1 MRPRALRPLHV
12 LLCAPAAALVAASL
26 TPITHARADLTAPR
40 PVVVAIDAG
49 HGGKPDN
56 RHPEV
61 QWDPG
66 AVASGGLQESDVTLD
81 VARRVRSLLQRDS
94 VSVVMTRD
102 ADVFEEITPRMDK
115 AIAAGADVFVS
126 IHMDGN
132 HDAGVAGTWVLYH
145 RDADLAFAKTMLS
158 SLAAALRPYD
168 VQADGVLS
176 KPEMWVRAT
185 MPTVTVEP
193 LFLTNSREADLARR
207 SEVRDAIASAIRDAV
222 VLQDP
227 VIRTRAVELA
237 AWRTSREAAS
247 NTSGPSAGGKRGLL
261 ITLIAAGVIVPL
273 AWWRRRPLYRIA
285 LVASKAVVILIAR
298 LDGEELPE
306 LLVHPERRQRIERR
320 RALLARHRRA
330 AHRASLYDQIRS

>member
-26 TPITHARADLTAPR
+26 TPVAHARADLAEPR

-56 RHPEV
+56 RHPDV

-66 AVASGGLQESDVTLD
+66 AVGSGGLQESDVTLD
-81 VARRVRSLLQRDS
+81 VARRVRTLLQRDS

-102 ADVFEEITPRMDK
+102 RLVHAGGDLLEDV
-115 AIAAGADVFVS
+115 
-126 IHMDGN
+126 
-132 HDAGVAGTWVLYH
+132 GVAGTWVLYH
-145 RDADLAFAKTMLS
+145 RDEDLAFAKTMLS
-158 SLAAALRPYD
+158 SLATALRPYD

-176 KPEMWVRAT
+176 KPEMWVHAA

-193 LFLTNSREADLARR
+193 LFLTNSREEDLARR
-207 SEVRDAIASAIRDAV
+207 SEVREAIAGAIRDAV

-237 AWRTSREAAS
+237 AWRTSREAAGAAA
-247 NTSGPSAGGKRGLL
+247 GPTAGGKRGLL
-261 ITLIAAGVIVPL
+261 ITLIASGVIVPL
-273 AWWRRRPLYRIA
+273 AWWRRRPLYRVA
-285 LVASKAVVILIAR
+285 LLASKAVVVVIAR

-306 LLVHPERRQRIERR
+306 LLLHPERRQRIERR

-330 AHRASLYDQIRS
+330 AHRASLYDHLRG